1 MRRGQRRVD
10 LTLPG
15 GPEKHLVSRCGVSR
29 AGGTELLTPMDFSAD
44 VKGFL
49 QWKGIV
55 QHMILVRAYHKYFY
69 VLRQICNV
77 SWFIKFNSSS
87 ICMIEQL
94 AILGTFFFKY
104 TQTVEIIKL
113 SYLWFL
119 LCQFSVPSSCCSFA
133 ITWSS
138 WWILFLYMSDCV

>member
-1 MRRGQRRVD
+1 
-10 LTLPG
+10 
-15 GPEKHLVSRCGVSR
+15 
-29 AGGTELLTPMDFSAD
+29 
-44 VKGFL
+44 
-49 QWKGIV
+49 
-55 QHMILVRAYHKYFY
+55 MILVRAYHKYFY

-119 LCQFSVPSSCCSFA
+119 LCQFSVPSDLAELLLQLCHQMVVMMNFIPLHVRLC
-133 ITWSS
+133 
-138 WWILFLYMSDCV
+138 LENP